1 MASLTKAYRSRAVGR
16 RRSLVSRVA
25 RLLSAVV
32 VVFYAFVIVGLL
44 LLRWVNPV
52 TTAVQM
58 ERRLESLLN
67 RKPYRKVYAFVP
79 IEQISPALQ
88 HAVVAAEDARF
99 FQHHGFDWK
108 QVQIA
113 VEDDLDGGRSR
124 GASTITQ
131 QLVKNLFLT
140 TSRSFIRKGVE
151 FTIVPLAEL
160 LLSKKR
166 ILELYLNVIEWGPGV
181 YGAEASSRHYFH
193 VPARR
198 ITREQAVELASIL
211 PAPLRRKPG
220 RLTEYDRIISDR
232 MAQMGW

>member
-1 MASLTKAYRSRAVGR
+1 MASLLNRILK
-16 RRSLVSRVA
+16 
-25 RLLSAVV
+25 AVV
-32 VVFYAFVIVGLL
+32 VAIIVFYAFVSASLL
-44 LLRWVNPV
+44 LMRRLNPL
-52 TTAVQM
+52 TTAVQA
-58 ERRLESLLN
+58 ERRIESLIH
-67 RKPYRKVYAFVP
+67 RRPYRKVYAFVP
-79 IEQISPALQ
+79 MEQISPALQ

-113 VEDDLDGGRSR
+113 VEDDLDRGKSR

-131 QLVKNLFLT
+131 QLVKNLFLS

-151 FTIVPLAEL
+151 FTIVPIAEL
-160 LLSKKR
+160 VLPKKR

-181 YGAEASSRHYFH
+181 YGAEASSERYFH
-193 VPARR
+193 VPARQ
-198 ITREQAVELASIL
+198 ITREQAIELASTL

-220 RLTEYDRIISDR
+220 RLTGYDRIISER

>member
-1 MASLTKAYRSRAVGR
+1 MKKPH
-16 RRSLVSRVA
+16 RRSVPSRIARVLVFAVIA
-25 RLLSAVV
+25 FYGFAALS
-32 VVFYAFVIVGLL
+32 LL
-44 LLRWVNPV
+44 LLRWVNPP
-52 TTAVQM
+52 TTAVQTQ
-58 ERRLESLLN
+58 RRFEALAH
-67 RKPYRKVYAFVP
+67 RKPYRKVCAFVP
-79 IEQISPALQ
+79 IEQISPDLQ

-99 FQHHGFDWK
+99 FQHRGFDWK

-140 TSRSFIRKGVE
+140 TNRSFIRKGIE
-151 FTIVPLAEL
+151 FTIVPMAEL

-181 YGAEASSRHYFH
+181 YGAEASAQHYYH

-198 ITREQAVELASIL
+198 LTRDQGVELASIL
-211 PAPLRRKPG
+211 PAPLRRRPG
-220 RLTEYDRIISDR
+220 RLTKYDRIISER

>member
-1 MASLTKAYRSRAVGR
+1 MAII
-16 RRSLVSRVA
+16 
-25 RLLSAVV
+25 
-32 VVFYAFVIVGLL
+32 VFYAFVTASLL
-44 LLRWVNPV
+44 LLRRVNPH
-52 TTAVQM
+52 TTAVQA
-58 ERRLESLLN
+58 ERRIESLIH
-67 RKPYRKVYAFVP
+67 RRAYHKVYAFVP

-108 QVQIA
+108 QVETA
-113 VEDDLDGGRSR
+113 VEDDLERGKNR

-131 QLVKNLFLT
+131 QLVKNLFLS
-140 TSRSFIRKGVE
+140 TSRSFIRKGIE
-151 FTIVPLAEL
+151 FTIVPIAEL
-160 LLSKKR
+160 VLPKQR
-166 ILELYLNVIEWGPGV
+166 ILELYLNEIEWGPGV
-181 YGAEASSRHYFH
+181 YGAEASSQRYFH

-220 RLTEYDRIISDR
+220 RLTEYDRIISER